1 MTRDATFAVV
11 ENSIREVLPEID
23 PQQITPEVDL
33 KDLGADSV
41 DRADIITIAMEALD
55 LSIPVSELA
64 GAGKVGTLVSLLEKK
79 RAAKNLANCGE

>member
-1 MTRDATFAVV
+1 MTCDAIFTVV

-23 PQQITPEVDL
+23 PQQITPEADL

-41 DRADIITIAMEALD
+41 DRADIITISMEALD

-64 GAGKVGTLVSLLEKK
+64 GAGKVGTLVNLLEKK
-79 RAAKNLANCGE
+79 LAAKSSANRGE